1 LRAVTNSE
9 SKPPGTAAKHLP
21 FFSNLQKS
29 SANASTANNKQKGYS
44 LGSGADQPGND
55 QYDSDRDRH
64 DGCELHVRGDF
75 DLRHYESPGI
85 LDAFG
90 TVNTNR
96 YKALFRVPRFYTMVI
111 IDSS

>member
-1 LRAVTNSE
+1 VVTNSE
-9 SKPPGTAAKHLP
+9 ASRRERRQNIFPIFKYSK
-21 FFSNLQKS
+21 KS
-29 SANASTANNKQKGYS
+29 SAHASTANNKQKGYS

-64 DGCELHVRGDF
+64 DGSELHVGGDF